1 MIGARALGSLGISRN
16 GVWGKLCVPF
26 AANRFFSSSRV
37 SSLSF
42 KHEIT
47 RNTIA
52 DINQLYHQSSPI
64 SMVTSHDFITA
75 KFAEQAGIDINLIGD
90 SLAMV
95 ALGYPDTNEISFE
108 EFLFHVKS
116 VSRGNSK
123 SLLIADLPFG
133 SYEVSPDQALATC
146 INMIKLGKV
155 QGIKLEG
162 GSEVVPT
169 VSRIVNAGIPVMGH
183 VGLTPQRHNSLSGF
197 KLQGNTVDGAIKII
211 EDCLALQKAG
221 VFSIVLECIPNKL
234 AQLITE
240 KLEIPTIG
248 IGAGPSCSGHVLVMA
263 DLLGMNGPKDSVK
276 SKFVKE
282 YANIYETS
290 IDALQ
295 NYKNDLSSGVYP
307 DADVHGY
314 KIKKDTLEEIKKK
327 MSELDF

>member
-1 MIGARALGSLGISRN
+1 MISTLITRRFLSHSYRA
-16 GVWGKLCVPF
+16 F
-26 AANRFFSSSRV
+26 
-37 SSLSF
+37 LSF

-47 RNTIA
+47 RNTIG
-52 DINQLYHQSSPI
+52 DINQLYLNQKPI

-75 KFAEQAGIDINLIGD
+75 KFSEKAQIDINLIGD

-108 EFLFHVKS
+108 EFLYHVKS
-116 VSRGNSK
+116 VSRGNNK

-133 SYEVSPDQALATC
+133 SYEISGDQALKTC

-162 GSEVVPT
+162 GAEIVPT

-211 EDCLALQKAG
+211 KDCLELQKAG

-240 KLEIPTIG
+240 KLSIPTIG
-248 IGAGPSCSGHVLVMA
+248 IGAGPSCSGHVMVMA

-282 YANIYETS
+282 YANLYDTS
-290 IDALQ
+290 VDALLT
-295 NYKNDLSSGVYP
+295 YKQELESGQYP
-307 DADVHGY
+307 DPDIHGY
-314 KIKKDTLEEIKKK
+314 KIKRDTLRQITDKIN
-327 MSELDF
+327 ELE